1 MLQKL
6 WYPTHRVFKKEGP
19 KVLGY
24 YTTKRCILGAAEGF
38 IWTIIAQHLIIYIK
52 ILKYAPLK
60 FILRQLYFNIN
71 FADLGYFRPTL
82 TNFLHKNASYLLNF
96 WSIDPL
102 KIPMG
107 SLDSILE
114 SLGIYLEKKF
124 IEHGSFLEVFR
135 QKKCSSWFLNVII
148 PHLNQL
154 NQSIRANIPGFSLA
168 DCQL

>member
-1 MLQKL
+1 M
-6 WYPTHRVFKKEGP
+6 FKKEGP

-52 ILKYAPLK
+52 VLKYAPLK

-82 TNFLHKNASYLLNF
+82 TNFLHKNALYWLNF

-107 SLDSILE
+107 SLDSIIQYF
-114 SLGIYLEKKF
+114 GISRDIFGEKIYWARVFSWGVQTKKMFQLVSQCHYLTFCPLIPKLCSVKS
-124 IEHGSFLEVFR
+124 EH
-135 QKKCSSWFLNVII
+135 
-148 PHLNQL
+148 
-154 NQSIRANIPGFSLA
+154 
-168 DCQL
+168 